1 MYFFKI
7 LFFIEYFMIGM
18 IVKNMLT
25 RGLSMKRW
33 NNYPRIED
41 MCLLDNVGYTMH
53 IAQFLAYL
61 EEQNGNTVNRE
72 FLMKRIMF
80 QSLKS
85 LVLSDINSGTK
96 TYILKNDPEIF
107 SQLENKALNY
117 ILSLDAPEYLKQDMK
132 NVMENTS
139 FETELLI
146 IESAKKIAWWKE
158 SEVNAKIF
166 SDIYEIPLREIK
178 KWLEESAQ
186 KLTSMKELLENEDYL
201 KYLSHI
207 RRLSYCMRW
216 NQQSRIFPISVMS
229 HLVLITFITYVLV
242 MIENENGKNYDMWEM
257 LLRAMYHD
265 IPEAITWDIITPTK
279 KAVPGFVELLEKV
292 EIDMMNDYLF
302 SYIPESYKNQVFP
315 YMLHPFEGEVG
326 KLVKYADILSALLEA
341 KVEVNHGSE
350 NFKEIYRTIKKKV
363 NTFEWKSIDYILKHM
378 LDSFDA
384 QSWEDIYLEKF

>member
-1 MYFFKI
+1 
-7 LFFIEYFMIGM
+7 MIGM

-41 MCLLDNVGYTMH
+41 MSLLDNVWYTMH

-61 EEQNGNTVNRE
+61 EEQNGHKINRE

-80 QSLKS
+80 SSLKS

-96 TYILKNDPEIF
+96 TYILKNNPEIF

-117 ILSLDAPEYLKQDMK
+117 ILSLDAPEYIKEDMK
-132 NVMENTS
+132 GIMSNTS
-139 FETELLI
+139 FDRELLI
-146 IESAKKIAWWKE
+146 IESAKRIAGWKE

-166 SDIYEIPLREIK
+166 SDMYEIPLREIQK
-178 KWLEESAQ
+178 SLQESAQ
-186 KLTSMKELLENEDYL
+186 KLESMKELLKNDNYL

-207 RRLSYCMRW
+207 RRLSHCMRW

-229 HLVLITFITYVLV
+229 HLVLITFLTYILV
-242 MIENENGKNYDMWEM
+242 MIENNNGKNYNMWEM

-265 IPEAITWDIITPTK
+265 IPEAITGDIITPTK
-279 KAVPGFVELLEKV
+279 KAVPGFIELLGKV

-302 SYIPESYKNQVFP
+302 HYIPESYKNEVFP
-315 YMLHPFEGEVG
+315 YMLHPFDGNDW
-326 KLVKYADILSALLEA
+326 KIVKYADIISALLEA

-363 NTFEWKSIDYILKHM
+363 NTFEGASIDYILKHM
-378 LDSFDA
+378 LDSFDQ